1 MKNALI
7 IQGGGFRTAF
17 SSGVLDVFLDENH
30 NPFDMIVAVSGGA
43 IAASYYLA
51 EQKEHCFNAICFLSE
66 KGRFVSLK
74 FPLQSKPLMHVEI
87 FHDIS
92 GIHFPFDKNKAI
104 NKLEDK
110 EFYMVM
116 TDRLTA
122 EPFYCD
128 PRKTNWEEAVIASCS
143 LPFVTKANQMV
154 NGRAYMDGAWGDPLP
169 VEWAYRMGAKNI
181 TVIRTTPAEEKAT
194 KTWFDRLG
202 EYYYLRNP
210 KLREAFIRNHQIFNR
225 SIDFMQSPPAEVH
238 ITQIAPDEKLKGG
251 VYTQE
256 KNRLLEDYLHGK
268 EKAKQYFQKEL
279 SKLTLR
285 SFKTIS
291 NQIFGC

>member
-1 MKNALI
+1 MKNALV

-17 SSGVLDVFLDENH
+17 SSGVLDVFLEEQYA
-30 NPFDMIVAVSGGA
+30 PFDLIVAVSGGA
-43 IAASYYLA
+43 IAASYYVA
-51 EQKEHCFNAICFLSE
+51 EQKEHCFNAICFLAE

-74 FPLQSKPLMHVEI
+74 FPLQSKSLMHVEI

-104 NKLEDK
+104 QNLLGK

-122 EPFYCD
+122 QAHYCD

-154 NGRAYMDGAWGDPLP
+154 DGRAYMDGAWGDPLP
-169 VEWAYRMGAKNI
+169 VEWAYRQGAKNI

-210 KLREAFIRNHQIFNR
+210 KLREAFMRNHEIFNR
-225 SIDFMQSPPAEVH
+225 SIDFIQHPPH
-238 ITQIAPDEKLKGG
+238 DLQIQQIAPDEKLKGG

-256 KNRLLEDYLHGK
+256 KKLLFEDYHHGK
-268 EKAKQYFQKEL
+268 EKAALFLREEKA
-279 SKLTLR
+279 KLILR
-285 SFKTIS
+285 SF
-291 NQIFGC
+291 

>member
-1 MKNALI
+1 MKNALV

-17 SSGVLDVFLDENH
+17 TSGVLDVFLEEQYA
-30 NPFDMIVAVSGGA
+30 PFDLIVAVSGGA
-43 IAASYYLA
+43 IAASYYVA
-51 EQKEHCFNAICFLSE
+51 EQKEHCFNAICFLAE

-104 NKLEDK
+104 VNLRDK

-116 TDRLTA
+116 TDRKTA
-122 EPFYCD
+122 QAHYCD

-143 LPFVTKANQMV
+143 LPFVTKANQIV
-154 NGRAYMDGAWGDPLP
+154 DGRAYMDGAWGDPLP
-169 VEWAYRMGAKNI
+169 VEWAYQQGAKNI

-210 KLREAFIRNHQIFNR
+210 KLREAFMRNHEIFNR
-225 SIDFMQSPPAEVH
+225 SIDFIQHPPHDVH
-238 ITQIAPDEKLKGG
+238 IRQIAPDEKLKGG

-256 KNRLLEDYLHGK
+256 KNRLMEDYLHGK
-268 EKAKQYFQKEL
+268 EQALRYFREEV

-285 SFKTIS
+285 SF
-291 NQIFGC
+291 

>member
-1 MKNALI
+1 MKNALV

-17 SSGVLDVFLDENH
+17 TSGVLDVFLEEQYA
-30 NPFDMIVAVSGGA
+30 PFDLIVAVSGGA
-43 IAASYYLA
+43 IAASYYVA
-51 EQKEHCFNAICFLSE
+51 EQKEHCFNAICFLAE

-104 NKLEDK
+104 QNLLGK

-116 TDRLTA
+116 TDRITA
-122 EPFYCD
+122 QAHYCD

-154 NGRAYMDGAWGDPLP
+154 NGRPYMDGAWGDPLP
-169 VEWAYRMGAKNI
+169 VEWAYHQGAKNI

-210 KLREAFIRNHQIFNR
+210 KLREAFMRNHEIFNR
-225 SIDFMQSPPAEVH
+225 SIDFIQHPPDDVQ
-238 ITQIAPDEKLKGG
+238 ISQIAPDTKLKGG

-256 KNRLLEDYLHGK
+256 KKLLMEDYLHGK
-268 EKAKQYFQKEL
+268 TQAKRYFQEEA
-279 SKLTLR
+279 SKLILR
-285 SFKTIS
+285 SF
-291 NQIFGC
+291 

>member
-1 MKNALI
+1 MKNVLV

-17 SSGVLDVFLDENH
+17 SSGVLDVFLEEQYA
-30 NPFDMIVAVSGGA
+30 PFDLIVAVSGGA
-43 IAASYYLA
+43 IAASYYVA
-51 EQKEHCFNAICFLSE
+51 EQKEHCFNAICFLAK

-104 NKLEDK
+104 QNLLGK

-122 EPFYCD
+122 QAHYCD

-154 NGRAYMDGAWGDPLP
+154 DGRAYMDGAWGDPLP
-169 VEWAYRMGAKNI
+169 VEWAYRQGAKNI

-210 KLREAFIRNHQIFNR
+210 KLREAFMRNHEIFNR
-225 SIDFMQSPPAEVH
+225 SIDFIQHPPH
-238 ITQIAPDEKLKGG
+238 DLQIQQIAPDEKLKGG

-256 KNRLLEDYLHGK
+256 KKLLFEDYHHGK
-268 EKAKQYFQKEL
+268 EKAALFLREEKA
-279 SKLTLR
+279 KLILR
-285 SFKTIS
+285 SF
-291 NQIFGC
+291 